1 MGARASDNCVSSR
14 EQSGRKGRISYCSET
29 PLIGQGNSVVA
40 AMSSLA
46 AKLRARRQHM
56 LMVARWTSTR
66 GAFRRWIATNASGAA
81 DGSATRMSLS
91 TSPPLTSSS
100 MPRIMHPDWYRTPSE
115 EDDPRMIGDY
125 PAVPASSYQTRD
137 PHARYYDQQNR
148 RYFGEPVPE
157 DYEPLIM
164 WSFDVEERF
173 GVGWAVASLGSLLGG
188 CFLLYQ
194 LCGREPS
201 VFATQRVP
209 KELPTVSDYYRGGAI
224 PEYLRRD

>member
-1 MGARASDNCVSSR
+1 MVG
-14 EQSGRKGRISYCSET
+14 
-29 PLIGQGNSVVA
+29 
-40 AMSSLA
+40 
-46 AKLRARRQHM
+46 LRAQRQHM
-56 LMVARWTSTR
+56 MLAVGRTKISIEPIMGVFVNVK
-66 GAFRRWIATNASGAA
+66 G
-81 DGSATRMSLS
+81 MSDYKIGRAHLS
-91 TSPPLTSSS
+91 TVSSSPPSPSSPHPS
-100 MPRIMHPDWYRTPSE
+100 LPLPLAAVPPMPRIMHPDWYRTPLE

-125 PAVPASSYQTRD
+125 PVGQVSSYQTRD
-137 PHARYYDQQNR
+137 PYAPYYDRQNR
-148 RYFGEPVPE
+148 RYFGEPIPE

-173 GVGWAVASLGSLLGG
+173 GLGWAVASLGSLLGG

-209 KELPTVSDYYRGGAI
+209 KDLPTVSEYYRGGII